1 MELIGTRS
9 RRTGIGRLLAVV
21 VVAGAGLAVGVSSG
35 AAAGAPCGS
44 TGDYSTSGTTAT
56 CAYTSAGTEDTFSVP
71 TGVTS
76 LSVTAVGASGGI
88 GSLAGDVP
96 GAGAV
101 VVNTGL
107 PVPTG
112 ASTLWVVVGGPGGGA
127 VTTCPDSIQAP
138 GGFPDG
144 GPSGSNAGCEYTDGG
159 GGGSSAVLTEPRATA
174 VSTGQLTGNLA
185 TDARLLVAG
194 GGGGGAGGVGE
205 SFTPGGSA
213 GDSTVT
219 GAGAGGCGVQGGAGG
234 VGPTDGSDGGGAG
247 DCGLGTSVTP
257 SAPGTAATGGEG
269 SNDDPPGGYDGAGGG
284 GGWFGG
290 GGSNFLGSGGGGSS
304 YGGAGPSNGI
314 SITTASSS
322 QASEVEISWTI
333 PNATPSISTQ
343 QEPASATVG
352 SSIADKASVSG
363 GDSPTG
369 TVTFNVYN
377 NSNGTG
383 TPLFTDTEN
392 LVGGSATSKSY
403 TPTAVGTDYW
413 VVTYNGDSN
422 NQAVTSATDAEP
434 VKVTVTPA
442 SLCLLT
448 GRYVEGSAKFQALP
462 PAQQR
467 LIEALVTAVCRPLN
481 SISARLTAKQTAAL
495 IAAYDTAVNGLA
507 ATGWL
512 TSGQASNLKA
522 LAATLSTTAHRKGRP
537 TNVWAPRR
545 PCTPAASG
553 VSDSRGTSGDRVG
566 PRA

>member
-1 MELIGTRS
+1 VELIGTRS
-9 RRTGIGRLLAVV
+9 RRTHIRRGLLAVA
-21 VVAGAGLAVGVSSG
+21 VAVGAGLAAGVSG
-35 AAAGAPCGS
+35 ASASSPCGS

-56 CAYTSAGTEDTFSVP
+56 CAYTSAGIEDTFSVP

-76 LSVTAVGASGGI
+76 LSVTAVGASGGT
-88 GSLAGDVP
+88 GALEGDLP

-107 PVPTG
+107 PVPPG
-112 ASTLWVVVGGPGGGA
+112 ASTLWVDVGGPGGGG
-127 VTTCPDSIQAP
+127 VITCPNAVQAP

-144 GPSGSNAGCEYTDGG
+144 GPSGSSPGCETTDGG

-174 VSTGQLTGNLA
+174 VSNGQLTGNPA

-194 GGGGGAGGVGE
+194 GGGGGGGGTPSMFFV
-205 SFTPGGSA
+205 PGGSA

-219 GAGAGGCGVQGGAGG
+219 GAGAGGCSAQGGPGG

-247 DCGLGTSVTP
+247 GCGLGTSSTP

-269 SNDDPPGGYDGAGGG
+269 SINDPPRGGDDGAGGG

-290 GGSNFLGSGGGGSS
+290 GGSDFEGSGGGASS
-304 YGGAGPSNGI
+304 YGGAGPSSGI

-333 PNATPSISTQ
+333 PKATPLISTQ

-352 SSIADKASVSG
+352 SAIADKASVSG

-403 TPTAVGTDYW
+403 TPTAAGTDYW
-413 VVTYNGDSN
+413 VDTYNGDSN
-422 NQAVTSATDAEP
+422 NQAVTSATNAEP

-467 LIEALVTAVCRPLN
+467 LIEALVTAGCQPLN
-481 SISARLTAKQTAAL
+481 NITARLTPKQTAAL
-495 IAAYDTAVNGLA
+495 IAAYDTAVNRLA

-512 TSGQASNLKA
+512 TPGQASNLKA
-522 LAATLSTTAHRKGRP
+522 LAAAL
-537 TNVWAPRR
+537 
-545 PCTPAASG
+545 
-553 VSDSRGTSGDRVG
+553 
-566 PRA
+566 